1 MSETKKKRIDML
13 LILPAGL
20 LLLEVVIVVVLLAA
34 GYEIKQSF
42 MYFLILLA
50 AFLIFQIGRQLSTR
64 LRVQKSVGKVEDGKA
79 LADSG
84 KPFEAVKLWK
94 GLLLSLPRDKYLEVL
109 DMLEETYRE
118 KNLTD
123 GVQQAKAIRNESLN
137 FFEMTKNP
145 QRTTSNDRKEWQAK
159 AMKLRRMVKALPTE
173 PGQDLLDA
181 LDEE

>member
-1 MSETKKKRIDML
+1 MSETKKERIDML

-20 LLLEVVIVVVLLAA
+20 LLLEGIILIVLLAA
-34 GYEIKQSF
+34 GYEINQSF

-64 LRVQKSVGKVEDGKA
+64 LRVQKSVRKTEDGKA

-109 DMLEETYRE
+109 DMLEETYE
-118 KNLTD
+118 NENLIA
-123 GVQQAKAIRNESLN
+123 GVQQAKTIRNESLH

-159 AMKLRRMVKALPTE
+159 ALKLRRMVKALPTE
-173 PGQDLLDA
+173 SGQDLSDA
-181 LDEE
+181 INEE